1 MYFHHLCLV
10 VALVVGRLDL
20 GGHVECAGD
29 GVVVGEDEGGEGD
42 VVHGGDHVTWQPHVT
57 AESLLLGQQVDD
69 ALLVGMVAI

>member
-10 VALVVGRLDL
+10 VALVVCCLDL

-29 GVVVGEDEGGEGD
+29 GVVAGEDEGGEGD
-42 VVHGGDHVTWQPHVT
+42 VVHGGYHVTRQPHVT

-69 ALLVGMVAI
+69 ALLVGAVAI

>member
-10 VALVVGRLDL
+10 VALVVCGLDL

-29 GVVVGEDEGGEGD
+29 GVVAGKDEGGEGD